1 MDQATQDEL
10 IANLRAG
17 DPDRLYIALF
27 ASGKARERLLSL
39 FAFNLE
45 IASTR
50 ERVSETMLGQIRL
63 QWWRDALE
71 EIRRGEPR
79 RHPVVAAMAEWIPD
93 AGNKA
98 FDLANAMID
107 AREADL
113 EEQPFE
119 TMAQLVSYA
128 SDTSANLLHLALLAE
143 GITDEAGHNKASNAG
158 IAYALTGIIRAVPFL
173 GAQGRVLL
181 PGQLLAAHGIAD
193 ARQSLGQRDPD
204 KLRNALQQIASRA
217 ETHLK
222 EVGHQRGSSVA
233 TRPFI
238 LHAALAQLYL
248 ARIRKSGFDLS
259 DPRMDPG
266 PARRIL
272 TLLKT
277 RLVGQP

>member
-1 MDQATQDEL
+1 M
-10 IANLRAG
+10 
-17 DPDRLYIALF
+17 
-27 ASGKARERLLSL
+27 SL

-79 RHPVVAAMAEWIPD
+79 RHPVVEAMAEWIPD

-173 GAQGRVLL
+173 GARAGCCFPDSCWPRTE
-181 PGQLLAAHGIAD
+181 
-193 ARQSLGQRDPD
+193 SLTRGNRSGSVIPTNSGMRFSRSRHVQR
-204 KLRNALQQIASRA
+204 LI
-217 ETHLK
+217 
-222 EVGHQRGSSVA
+222 
-233 TRPFI
+233 
-238 LHAALAQLYL
+238 
-248 ARIRKSGFDLS
+248 
-259 DPRMDPG
+259 
-266 PARRIL
+266 
-272 TLLKT
+272 
-277 RLVGQP
+277 